1 LWGSARH
8 GSVAVGFRRFGAD
21 MAGIATRLGM
31 CLVGWLMLGMVL
43 PLTGAAAGN
52 GGSSEAA
59 TASTGGVPLDIT
71 AERIDYLQE
80 QEIYEADGSVVVTQG
95 ALRLTAD
102 HMTIQSLPGVLIATG
117 HVRLTDPKADLAT
130 ERLEL
135 NVNTEAGVVTHG
147 RVYLKATNTLVEGRL
162 LQRFSED
169 HYRVKEGRFTNC
181 DAQEGETPAWRFTF
195 KDLDL
200 NAGDN
205 VAFKGGWLCVNDV
218 PVIPIP
224 TLTYPLSKRHSGFLI
239 PNIGY
244 DNRFG
249 MRLQESF
256 FWAIN
261 PSQDLTIS
269 PIYYSGLGYGSDFQ
283 YRYVLDRQSKGQWF
297 VSALQQT
304 ELPNVSGV
312 SQTGQD
318 ARQARGLI
326 TGTHTQQFTP
336 DLLLRVRANLVT
348 DPSYLQ
354 QLSNSGVQRALPSSE
369 SSLLASQRLAYGN
382 MYMLGQY
389 LQPLQ
394 LGGSDTFQRLPEIGY
409 TLPNLPL
416 FHSPILLGTDT
427 NFVNFYRDQ
436 GFAQNRIDILPGLST
451 DVLDFGHI
459 VGLTPQVKVREVYY
473 TRGAQSTESQHRE
486 TFWAGLEATS
496 KLSRRFGTSEGNSLL
511 HTVEPSVMY
520 EYVPPTNQSQLTQI
534 DQVDDLPKKNLM
546 TYAIRSRLLEQTGR
560 SSFNWLDFTMA
571 QSYHVGA
578 VQTRARD
585 FTSGISPLLGSMT
598 QPLQPATVAIE
609 GKKFSDL
616 WMRVVIGNA
625 TPQFTPAQLAAA
637 SSGQGFGTGPGQVP
651 ATNQYLTVDAF
662 FDPYQSSMSQFNTNF
677 RVQQSNYWYLEVGH
691 RFTHDGNRVRR
702 GDIWNPISFNEVYAP
717 TPEIQ
722 FVTAG
727 GAFRMP
733 WGWTVGAKGYYDVKN
748 GRSPEYDVVGLY
760 QNPCKCWSLG
770 LYYLQFPDRAQ
781 YNFMLSL
788 TGIGWTENFGTAV
801 VRNILSPLLIGE
813 KGLPWAVPGGPYGR
827 PQSDIPQ
834 PGMDGSGR

>member
-1 LWGSARH
+1 M
-8 GSVAVGFRRFGAD
+8 AVGFRRFGAD
-21 MAGIATRLGM
+21 MAGIATRLWM
-31 CLVGWLMLGMVL
+31 CLVGWLMLGMLL
-43 PLTGAAAGN
+43 PLAGGAAGN
-52 GGSSEAA
+52 GGGPAA
-59 TASTGGVPLDIT
+59 TTTSPSALPLDIT
-71 AERIDYLQE
+71 AERIEYLQE
-80 QEIYEADGSVVVTQG
+80 QEIYEADGSVVVNQG
-95 ALRLTAD
+95 ALRLIAD
-102 HMTIQSLPGVLIATG
+102 HMTIQALPGVLIATG
-117 HVRLTDPKADLAT
+117 HVRLTDPKSDLVT

-135 NVNTEAGVVTHG
+135 NVNTEAGVLTHG
-147 RVYLKATNTLVEGRL
+147 RVHLKSTNTSVEGRL

-200 NAGDN
+200 HTGDN
-205 VAFKGGWLCVNDV
+205 VAFTGAWLCVNDV

-224 TLTYPLSKRHSGFLI
+224 TLTYPLSKRRSGFLI
-239 PNIGY
+239 PIVGY
-244 DNRFG
+244 DSRFG
-249 MRLQESF
+249 MHLQESF
-256 FWAIN
+256 YWAIN
-261 PSQDLTIS
+261 PSQDVTIS
-269 PIYYSGLGYGSDFQ
+269 PSYYSGLGYGSDVR
-283 YRYVLDRQSKGQWF
+283 YRYVLDRKSRGQWF

-304 ELPNVSGV
+304 ELPDVAGV

-318 ARQARGLI
+318 AKQARALI

-348 DPSYLQ
+348 DPNYLQ
-354 QLSNSGVQRALPSSE
+354 QLSSSGVQRALPSSE
-369 SSLLASQRLAYGN
+369 SNFLVTQRLAYGN
-382 MYMLGQY
+382 TYLLGQY

-394 LGGSDTFQRLPEIGY
+394 LGGVDTFQRLPEIGY
-409 TLPNLPL
+409 SLPNLSL
-416 FHSPILLGTDT
+416 FNSPILLGTDA
-427 NFVNFYRDQ
+427 NFVNFYREQ
-436 GFAQNRIDILPGLST
+436 GFAQNRIDLLPGLST

-473 TRGAQSTESQHRE
+473 TRGVQNSESQHRE

-496 KLSRRFGTSEGNSLL
+496 KLNRRFGTSEGNTLL
-511 HTVEPSVMY
+511 HTIEPSVMY

-534 DQVDDLPKKNLM
+534 DQVDDLPKKNLL
-546 TYAIRSRLLEQTGR
+546 TYAIRSRLLEQAGS

-578 VQTRARD
+578 VQMKARD
-585 FTSGISPLLGSMT
+585 FTPGVTPPFGTVT
-598 QPLQPATVAIE
+598 QALQPATVAIE
-609 GKKFSDL
+609 GKKLSDL
-616 WMRVVIGNA
+616 WMRVVIGNT
-625 TPQFTPAQLAAA
+625 TPQFTPAQSADA
-637 SSGQGFGTGPGQVP
+637 SFGQGPWAVPGQQP
-651 ATNQYLTVDAF
+651 AINQYLTVDAF
-662 FDPYQSSMSQFNTNF
+662 FDPYRSSVSQFNTNL
-677 RVQQSNYWYLEVGH
+677 RVQQSNYWYLEVGQ

-702 GDIWNPISFNEVYAP
+702 GDVWNPISFNEVYAP

-727 GAFRMP
+727 GAFRTP

-801 VRNILSPLLIGE
+801 VRSILSPLLIGE
-813 KGLPWAVPGGPYGR
+813 KGLPWAAPGGPYGR

>member
-1 LWGSARH
+1 M
-8 GSVAVGFRRFGAD
+8 AVSFRRFGAD
-21 MAGIATRLGM
+21 MAGIATRLWM
-31 CLVGWLMLGMVL
+31 CLVGWLMLGILL
-43 PLTGAAAGN
+43 PHAGGAAEN
-52 GGSSEAA
+52 GGGSAA
-59 TASTGGVPLDIT
+59 TTSSDGLPLDIT
-71 AERIDYLQE
+71 AERIDYLQQ
-80 QEIYEADGSVVVTQG
+80 QEVYEADGSVVVSQG
-95 ALRLTAD
+95 TLRLTAD
-102 HMTIQSLPGVLIATG
+102 HMTIQALPGVLIATG
-117 HVRLTDPKADLAT
+117 HVRLTDPKADLVT

-147 RVYLKATNTLVEGRL
+147 RVYLKSTNTSVEGRL

-181 DAQEGETPAWRFTF
+181 DAQEGETPAWRFQF

-200 NAGDN
+200 NASDN
-205 VAFKGGWLCVNDV
+205 VAFTGGWLCVNDV

-224 TLTYPLSKRHSGFLI
+224 TLTYPLSKRRTGFLI
-239 PNIGY
+239 PTVGY

-249 MRLQESF
+249 MHLQESF

-269 PIYYSGLGYGSDFQ
+269 PSYYSGLGYGSDLQ
-283 YRYVLDRQSKGQWF
+283 YRYVLDRKSKGQWF

-318 ARQARGLI
+318 AKQARALI

-336 DLLLRVRANLVT
+336 DLLLRVKTNLVT
-348 DPSYLQ
+348 DPNYLQ
-354 QLSNSGVQRALPSSE
+354 QLSNSAVQRALPSNE
-369 SSLLASQRLAYGN
+369 SNFFATQRMAYGN
-382 MYMLGQY
+382 TYLLGQY

-394 LGGSDTFQRLPEIGY
+394 SGGGDTFQRLPEIGY
-409 TLPNLPL
+409 SLPNLSL
-416 FHSPILLGTDT
+416 FNSPILLGTDT
-427 NFVNFYRDQ
+427 NFVNFYREQ
-436 GFAQNRIDILPGLST
+436 GFTQNRIDVLPGLST

-473 TRGAQSTESQHRE
+473 TRGVQNTESQHRE
-486 TFWAGLEATS
+486 TFWAGLDATS
-496 KLSRRFGTSEGNSLL
+496 KLSRRFGTSEGNTLL
-511 HTVEPSVMY
+511 HTIEPSVMY

-534 DQVDDLPKKNLM
+534 DQVDDLPKKNLL
-546 TYAIRSRLLEQTGR
+546 TYAIRSRLLEQAGS

-585 FTSGISPLLGSMT
+585 FTPGASPLLGSIT

-609 GKKFSDL
+609 GKKLSDL
-616 WMRVVIGNA
+616 WMRVVIGNT
-625 TPQFTPAQLAAA
+625 TPQFTPAQLAGAA
-637 SSGQGFGTGPGQVP
+637 FGQGAGAVPGQQP
-651 ATNQYLTVDAF
+651 AINQYLTIDAF
-662 FDPYQSSMSQFNTNF
+662 FDPYQSSVSQFNTNL
-677 RVQQSNYWYLEVGH
+677 RVQQSNYWYLEVGQ

-702 GDIWNPISFNEVYAP
+702 GDVWNPISFNEVYAP

-727 GAFRMP
+727 GAFRTP
-733 WGWTVGAKGYYDVKN
+733 WGWTIGAKGYYDVKN
-748 GRSPEYDVVGLY
+748 GRSPEYDVVALY

-770 LYYLQFPDRAQ
+770 LYYLEFPDRAQ

-788 TGIGWTENFGTAV
+788 TGIGWTESIGTAV
-801 VRNILSPLLIGE
+801 IKSILSPLLIGE

-827 PQSDIPQ
+827 PQSVMPQ
-834 PGMDGSGR
+834 PEMGGNGR

>member
-1 LWGSARH
+1 
-8 GSVAVGFRRFGAD
+8 
-21 MAGIATRLGM
+21 
-31 CLVGWLMLGMVL
+31 
-43 PLTGAAAGN
+43 
-52 GGSSEAA
+52 
-59 TASTGGVPLDIT
+59 
-71 AERIDYLQE
+71 
-80 QEIYEADGSVVVTQG
+80 
-95 ALRLTAD
+95 
-102 HMTIQSLPGVLIATG
+102 
-117 HVRLTDPKADLAT
+117 
-130 ERLEL
+130 
-135 NVNTEAGVVTHG
+135 
-147 RVYLKATNTLVEGRL
+147 
-162 LQRFSED
+162 
-169 HYRVKEGRFTNC
+169 
-181 DAQEGETPAWRFTF
+181 
-195 KDLDL
+195 
-200 NAGDN
+200 
-205 VAFKGGWLCVNDV
+205 
-218 PVIPIP
+218 
-224 TLTYPLSKRHSGFLI
+224 
-239 PNIGY
+239 
-244 DNRFG
+244 

-261 PSQDLTIS
+261 PSQDLTLS

-312 SQTGQD
+312 SQIGQD
-318 ARQARGLI
+318 PRQARAQI

-369 SSLLASQRLAYGN
+369 SNLLATQRMPYGN
-382 MYMLGQY
+382 MYLLGQY

-394 LGGSDTFQRLPEIGY
+394 LGGADTFQRLPEIGY
-409 TLPNLPL
+409 TLPNLSL

-473 TRGAQSTESQHRE
+473 TRGVQGTESQHRE
-486 TFWAGLEATS
+486 TFWAALEATS

-546 TYAIRSRLLEQTGR
+546 TYAIRSRLLEQAGS

-585 FTSGISPLLGSMT
+585 FTPGISPLLGSMT

-616 WMRVVIGNA
+616 WMRVVIGNTVHA
-625 TPQFTPAQLAAA
+625 GAA
-637 SSGQGFGTGPGQVP
+637 SGCIVWPRFRDWHRPGTCHQPVPHRRCIFRSLSIVDKSIQHQLQGP
-651 ATNQYLTVDAF
+651 A
-662 FDPYQSSMSQFNTNF
+662 
-677 RVQQSNYWYLEVGH
+677 VQ
-691 RFTHDGNRVRR
+691 
-702 GDIWNPISFNEVYAP
+702 
-717 TPEIQ
+717 
-722 FVTAG
+722 
-727 GAFRMP
+727 
-733 WGWTVGAKGYYDVKN
+733 
-748 GRSPEYDVVGLY
+748 
-760 QNPCKCWSLG
+760 
-770 LYYLQFPDRAQ
+770 
-781 YNFMLSL
+781 
-788 TGIGWTENFGTAV
+788 
-801 VRNILSPLLIGE
+801 LL
-813 KGLPWAVPGGPYGR
+813 V
-827 PQSDIPQ
+827 S
-834 PGMDGSGR
+834 

>member
-1 LWGSARH
+1 
-8 GSVAVGFRRFGAD
+8 

-43 PLTGAAAGN
+43 PLTGGAAGN
-52 GGSSEAA
+52 GGSSEAT
-59 TASTGGVPLDIT
+59 TASTGGIPLDIT

-80 QEIYEADGSVVVTQG
+80 QEIYEADGSVVVNQG

-205 VAFKGGWLCVNDV
+205 VALKGGWLCVNDV

-239 PNIGY
+239 PNVGY

-256 FWAIN
+256 FWVIN

-269 PIYYSGLGYGSDFQ
+269 PIYYSSLGYGSDFQ

-312 SQTGQD
+312 SQIGQD
-318 ARQARGLI
+318 PRQARAQI

-369 SSLLASQRLAYGN
+369 SNLLATQRMPYGN
-382 MYMLGQY
+382 MYLLGQY

-394 LGGSDTFQRLPEIGY
+394 LGGADTFQRLPEIGY
-409 TLPNLPL
+409 TLPNLSL

-473 TRGAQSTESQHRE
+473 TRGVQGTESQHRE
-486 TFWAGLEATS
+486 TFWAALEATS

-546 TYAIRSRLLEQTGR
+546 TYAIRSRLLEQAGS

-585 FTSGISPLLGSMT
+585 FTPGISPLLGSMT

-616 WMRVVIGNA
+616 WMRVVIGNT

-637 SSGQGFGTGPGQVP
+637 SSGQGFGTGTGQVP
-651 ATNQYLTVDAF
+651 AINQYLTVDAF
-662 FDPYQSSMSQFNTNF
+662 FDPYQSSISQFNTNF

-702 GDIWNPISFNEVYAP
+702 GDVWNPISFNEVYAP
-717 TPEIQ
+717 TTEIQ

-770 LYYLQFPDRAQ
+770 VYYLQFPDRAQ

-801 VRNILSPLLIGE
+801 VRSILSPLLIGE
-813 KGLPWAVPGGPYGR
+813 KGLPWAVQGGPYGR